1 MAERFLYVF
10 EAHGIEVSE
19 IPRFIAQI
27 KYQDLQAPSS
37 LMAALT
43 PAMIDATAELL
54 GVRRQWLEGSDD
66 LVLYPFGRRG
76 NPDDM
81 LNRLRSA
88 VSASMDHGFFDR
100 FPLRVLTTSKA
111 LSREP
116 GEHSTLLPVIVEPI
130 GDLGDR
136 SVYRCHVFGDSYD
149 WSHTPSRLELKAI
162 TWLLSHRLNAIV
174 PLFQV
179 SEEELDDIR
188 SGMAIPSMVWRK
200 GLVTDPSL
208 EDFVLTFEES
218 GVAQETDELPAVLNY
233 LDTHGLL
240 DFTFRAT
247 SPVPVT
253 ASSEPA
259 PQEASTATPVAPK
272 GKPPSTGKRQAQQA
286 HWSAILTAA
295 QTVWAKPPCISYADM
310 IRRLKSMPHLKASAL
325 SNSAI
330 HKQLHKIAPPEVRGK
345 PGRKPNQSA

>member
-43 PAMIDATAELL
+43 PAMIDATAELF

-88 VSASMDHGFFDR
+88 VSASMAHGYFDR
-100 FPLRVLTTSKA
+100 FPLRVLTTSKV

-116 GEHSTLLPVIVEPI
+116 GEHSALLPVIVEPI

-136 SVYRCHVFGDSYD
+136 SVYRCHVSGDSYD

-162 TWLLSHRLNAIV
+162 TWLLSHRLKAIV

-179 SEEELDDIR
+179 SEEEIDDIR
-188 SGMAIPSMVWRK
+188 SGMTIPSMVWRK
-200 GLVTDPSL
+200 GLVTSPSL
-208 EDFVLTFEES
+208 EDYVLSLDES
-218 GVAQETDELPAVLNY
+218 RVAKETDELVAVLDY
-233 LDTHGLL
+233 LDTHGLR
-240 DFTFRAT
+240 DFTFEAT
-247 SPVPVT
+247 SPVQIT
-253 ASSEPA
+253 ATSEPA
-259 PQEASTATPVAPK
+259 PQETPTATPVKPE

-310 IRRLKSMPHLKASAL
+310 IKRLKSMPHLKASAL
-325 SNSAI
+325 SDSAI
-330 HKQLHKIAPPEVRGK
+330 HKQLSKIAPPEVRGK